1 MRGWLEILKGKGT
14 GPFVPGQGRIS
25 GYISC
30 TLGILSLL
38 AVFCFM
44 FPELL
49 TTKEFRQAYTES
61 FARNA
66 LLAGMAL
73 SIIFGIF
80 SILRG
85 SRYLKAIIGIACS
98 AIAFTLG
105 GANIQFD
112 TIAQAPYSLG
122 LDWFILALLGSALI
136 FIPLEKMFSKN
147 PEQHI
152 LRPHW
157 RTDMTY
163 FFVSHMLVQFIL
175 IFVTASSTFLIGWA
189 ISSDFQKSIQE
200 IPIVLQF
207 ILAVF
212 LADLGQ
218 YWLHRLYHTLPWLW
232 KLHAIHHS
240 STAMDWLAGSRTH
253 FIEVL
258 LTRTA
263 VLMPL
268 IFMGFS
274 QEALNAYVILVGVQA
289 VLAHANIAIPASWLD
304 YILVLPRYHHWH
316 HAKDPAYI
324 YKNYAIHLPI
334 VDFMFGTQKLPPKIW
349 PEKYGA
355 FGKPLPHGI
364 VQQHLSSFKKNK

>member
-1 MRGWLEILKGKGT
+1 MRGWLERLMGKGT

-30 TLGILSLL
+30 TLGTLSLL

-49 TTKEFRQAYTES
+49 TTKEFRQAYTEA

-73 SIIFGIF
+73 SITFGVF

-85 SRYLKAIIGIACS
+85 SRYLKGVTGITCS
-98 AIAFTLG
+98 AIALALG
-105 GANIQFD
+105 GANIQFE
-112 TIAQAPYSLG
+112 TIEQAPYSLG

-163 FFVSHMLVQFIL
+163 FFVSHMFVQFIL

-189 ISSDFQKSIQE
+189 ISSDFQKSVQE

-218 YWLHRLYHTLPWLW
+218 YWLHRLYHTVPWLW

-304 YILVLPRYHHWH
+304 YVLVMPRYHHWH
-316 HAKDPAYI
+316 HAKDSDYI

-334 VDFMFGTQKLPPKIW
+334 VDLMFGTQKLPPKVW
-349 PEKYGA
+349 PEKYGI
-355 FGKPLPHGI
+355 FGKPLPNGI
-364 VQQHLSSFKKNK
+364 IKQHLWSFKKKK